1 MPRRFAIV
9 LLALALDTAL
19 GEPPAAVHPVVWM
32 GKIIDGVAARAPRG
46 RAWQLLHGGMHA
58 VLLAAVAAL
67 AGAVAT
73 RLAAAVPTSLATL
86 IEASVLKTT
95 FSLRGLADAAH
106 RVEADLEAGDVD
118 AARMDARDLVS
129 RDTRTLDRALLA
141 SAAVESV
148 AENAADSVVAPLLYY
163 VGGGLPAALAYRAV
177 NTLDAMIGYRGKH
190 EFGGKAAA
198 RLDDL
203 LNFVPAR
210 LTAALLL
217 AGAALAGG
225 NLSMAWRVLRRDAGL
240 TASPNAGWPMSVM
253 AGALGVRLEKPG
265 HYRLGAPLPPADVPA
280 IDHAVQIV
288 RAAVV
293 AAIPLLLVATRRGAG
308 SRP

>member
-1 MPRRFAIV
+1 MPRRFTIILV
-9 LLALALDTAL
+9 ALALDVTL
-19 GEPPAAVHPVVWM
+19 GEPPAAVHPVVWI
-32 GKIIDGVAARAPRG
+32 GKAIERVAAGAPRG
-46 RAWQLLHGGMHA
+46 HARQLLHGAIHA
-58 VLLAAVAAL
+58 ALLAGLAAM
-67 AGAVAT
+67 AGAVVA
-73 RLAAAVPTSLATL
+73 RLAAAFPAPLATL
-86 IEASVLKTT
+86 TEAAILKTA
-95 FSLRGLADAAH
+95 FSLRGLTDAAH
-106 RVEADLEAGDVD
+106 RVEADLDAGNVE
-118 AARMDARDLVS
+118 AARIDARALVS
-129 RDTRTLDRALLA
+129 RDTRALDRTLLA

-177 NTLDAMIGYRGKH
+177 NTLDAMIGYRGEH
-190 EFGGKAAA
+190 EFNGKAPA

-225 NLSMAWRVLRRDAGL
+225 NLSTAWRVLRRDAGL
-240 TASPNAGWPMSVM
+240 TASPNAGWPMSAM

-265 HYRLGAPLPPADVPA
+265 HYRLGDPLPPADTPA

-293 AAIPLLLVATRRGAG
+293 AAIPLLLIATRWRAG
-308 SRP
+308 GRP